1 MLERF
6 RRAGRRSDARH
17 VPETRR
23 EVALAP
29 GDVRGGVS
37 AGAVLTG
44 VVVAFGALFIL
55 SALITALLVALGL
68 QEAEISRGEAVDV
81 TIGTGIGLVVAQLLA
96 YLWGGYTAGRMGRGA
111 GLVNGL
117 LVALIALLVAVVVAA
132 IATSVGSS
140 VDVDLPFRVDLPFTP
155 QSLASDGTLREW
167 GAGLAIAGLV
177 AMFLGAILGG
187 ALGSR
192 WHRKLER
199 DHYEQAVAT
208 TEPTR
213 PDAAESRRSERPEPG
228 AAAATEPPTQRL
240 QPGSGDRSGVGRRL
254 RREEDAN
261 TASRTRATPART
273 GTSERPPPPAT

>member
-1 MLERF
+1 MFERF
-6 RRAGRRSDARH
+6 RRAGRRSDARP
-17 VPETRR
+17 VAETRR

-68 QEAEISRGEAVDV
+68 QEAEVSRGEAVDV

-111 GLVNGL
+111 GAVNGL
-117 LVALIALLVAVVVAA
+117 LVALTALFVAVVVAA

-140 VDVDLPFRVDLPFTP
+140 VDVDLPFRVDLPFSP
-155 QSLASDGTLREW
+155 QSLASDGSLREW
-167 GAGLAIAGLV
+167 GAGLAIAALV

-187 ALGSR
+187 AFGSR

-199 DHYEQAVAT
+199 DHYEQAVTRAEPGT
-208 TEPTR
+208 TRTEP
-213 PDAAESRRSERPEPG
+213 ESRGSERSEPG
-228 AAAATEPPTQRL
+228 AAPAAPPTERL
-240 QPGSGDRSGVGRRL
+240 EPGAGERSGTGRRV
-254 RREEDAN
+254 RREEEA
-261 TASRTRATPART
+261 RTRATPARA
-273 GTSERPPPPAT
+273 GTTERPPPPAT

>member
-1 MLERF
+1 MFERF
-6 RRAGRRSDARH
+6 RRPGRRPA
-17 VPETRR
+17 VAETRR

-68 QEAEISRGEAVDV
+68 QEAEVSRGEAVDV

-111 GLVNGL
+111 GAVNGL
-117 LVALIALLVAVVVAA
+117 LVALTALFVAVVVAA

-140 VDVDLPFRVDLPFTP
+140 VDVDLPFRVDLPFSP
-155 QSLASDGTLREW
+155 QSLASDGSLREW
-167 GAGLAIAGLV
+167 GAGLAIAALV

-187 ALGSR
+187 AFGSR

-199 DHYEQAVAT
+199 DHYEQAVAR
-208 TEPTR
+208 TEPGPTAR
-213 PDAAESRRSERPEPG
+213 PEAAEPRRSERPEPG
-228 AAAATEPPTQRL
+228 AAAAEPPTERL
-240 QPGSGDRSGVGRRL
+240 QPGAGERSGTGRRV
-254 RREEDAN
+254 RREEEA
-261 TASRTRATPART
+261 RTRATPARA
-273 GTSERPPPPAT
+273 GTTERPPPPAT